1 MSLITI
7 QNENLTVTVSTKG
20 AELQSVVGKNGTEF
34 IWEGDPN
41 VWEDKAPVLF
51 PICGSLKEEKYVFD
65 GKEYSLPQHGFASSV
80 EYEVEEKT
88 QDSVTFL
95 YTANEETRKCYPFD
109 FTFRIIFGISGNKLN
124 VDYKVENTGAKEM
137 YFSAGAH
144 EGYACPEGYEAYSVV
159 FDEPETLYH
168 TVLEG
173 PLVTNEKICIL
184 ENEKELPLKKQYFE
198 IDAIVIEALKSRKI
212 SLVKRGAS
220 KKITLEF
227 PGHDHL
233 LIWTMPEGKYIC
245 FEPWTGLP
253 DRVGSGYLLSEKE
266 SITCLPAGKQTIISH
281 AITFEE

>member
-1 MSLITI
+1 MSIITI
-7 QNENLTVTVSTKG
+7 QNEELTVQVSTFG
-20 AELQSVVGKNGTEF
+20 AELQSVLGKGGTEF
-34 IWEGDPN
+34 IWEGDPA
-41 VWEDKAPVLF
+41 VWEKKAPVLF
-51 PICGSLKEEKYVFD
+51 PICGSLKEKKYVFE
-65 GKEYSLPQHGFASSV
+65 GKEYSLLQHGFASRV

-95 YTANEETRKCYPFD
+95 YTSNEETRNCYPFE
-109 FTFRIIFGISGNKLN
+109 FAFRVTFALSGNKLN
-124 VDYKVENTGAKEM
+124 VDYKVENKDTKTM

-159 FDEPETLYH
+159 FDENETLYH

-173 PLVTNEKICIL
+173 PLVTDEKICIL
-184 ENEKELPLKKQYFE
+184 EDEKELPLKKKYFE
-198 IDAIVIEALKSRKI
+198 IDAIVIEELKSRKI

-233 LIWTMPEGKYIC
+233 LIWTMPDGNYVC

-253 DRVGSGYLLSEKE
+253 DRVGSSFAIEEKE
-266 SITCLPAGKQTIISH
+266 SITPLSAGEKTTISH
-281 AITFEE
+281 SITFEE

>member
-1 MSLITI
+1 MSFITI
-7 QNENLTVTVSTKG
+7 QNEELTVTVSTFG
-20 AELQSVVGKNGTEF
+20 AELQSVVGKGGTEF
-34 IWEGDPN
+34 IWEGDPA
-41 VWEDKAPVLF
+41 VWKGKAPILF
-51 PICGSLKEEKYVFD
+51 PICGSLKEKKYIFE
-65 GKEYSLPQHGFASSV
+65 GKEYSLPQHGFASRV

-95 YTANEETRKCYPFD
+95 YASNEETKKCYPFD
-109 FTFRIIFGISGNKLN
+109 FEFRVTFGLEKNKLT
-124 VDYKVENTGAKEM
+124 VDYKVENKDTKAM

-159 FDEPETLYH
+159 FSEEETLYH

-173 PLVTNEKICIL
+173 PLVTDEKVLII
-184 ENEKELPLKKQYFE
+184 ENEKELPLKKKYFE
-198 IDAIVIEALKSRKI
+198 IDAIVIESLKSRKI

-233 LIWTMPEGKYIC
+233 LIWTMPEGKYVC

-253 DRVGSGYLLSEKE
+253 DRVGTGFLLTEKE
-266 SITCLPAGKQTIISH
+266 SITKLSAGEKTVISH

>member
-1 MSLITI
+1 MPFITI
-7 QNENLTVTVSTKG
+7 ENEALTVTVSTKG
-20 AELQSVVGKNGTEF
+20 AELQSVVGKAGTEF
-34 IWEGDPN
+34 IWEGDPA

-51 PICGSLKEEKYVFD
+51 PICGSLKEGKYVFD
-65 GKEYSLPQHGFASSV
+65 GKEYSLPQHGFASRV

-88 QDSVTFL
+88 NDSVTLL
-95 YTANEETRKCYPFD
+95 YAANKETKKCYPFD
-109 FTFRIIFGISGNKLN
+109 FAFRVVFTLSGNKLN
-124 VDYKVENTGAKEM
+124 VDYKVENKDSKPL

-159 FDEPETLYH
+159 FDENETLYH

-173 PLVTNEKICIL
+173 PLVTDEKICIL
-184 ENEKELPLKKQYFE
+184 ENEKELPLKKKYFE
-198 IDAIVIEALKSRKI
+198 IDAIVIEELKSRKI

-266 SITCLPAGKQTIISH
+266 SITMLSAGEETVISH
-281 AITFEE
+281 SITFEE